1 MAGGTGRIAI
11 PEHAGQVPEIRKHY
25 PQEQRHNKLQHRKRI
40 KIKNVDLKFN
50 VPKLKQDMEKKT
62 SSLMSKTF
70 KK

>member
-40 KIKNVDLKFN
+40 KNQERRWHSQIPQTDPRTALQKNK
-50 VPKLKQDMEKKT
+50 ECR
-62 SSLMSKTF
+62 S
-70 KK
+70 